1 MTDATLA
8 NLAAYSVQVAIVIG
22 GGAAL
27 PLMLR
32 LRAPGVGY
40 AYWRALAFVCL
51 LLPWVQPYHA
61 APQAAPSLTAAAL
74 SAPPPVEAGG
84 ARAVTAGAN
93 RPAILAL
100 VLIAGA
106 ALRLM
111 WIGVGLAHLRRLRK
125 AGHAAAP
132 CGDDD
137 RLQRIVGARAEIRE
151 VVGLAH
157 PVTFGVWRPVVLLP
171 ASLGSQ
177 PSDIRQAVVAHELFH
192 VQRRDWA
199 WVLIEEAVRA
209 VFWFHPAVWWLISRI
224 RLAREEVVDELTVL
238 LTNQRKRYIE
248 ALLTFAD
255 DLPFTAV
262 PAFARRRH
270 LLRRVMLISK
280 EGVMTSRRVVASCV
294 VMAIGVAAG
303 GWYAVAAFP
312 MTAAQTGSSSQSA
325 PGPLE
330 RGAQP
335 ITPENPIPRRL
346 ASMAPA
352 YPPEAAAAG
361 ARGSVTMR
369 ITVDDSG
376 VVREARPVGLS
387 FRSNDW
393 QVEFIGGDLAA
404 KVNRLAS
411 DSGLTPLNATM
422 DAFIASAVEAV
433 RQWRYDPPFS
443 PPISFDVKIDFAA
456 EGSTSDAR
464 DAAGGGAGRSFS
476 DGALRLGGKIRP
488 PKKIKDVKPVYP
500 AAAEA
505 AKVYGVVILEARIEP
520 DGRVSQAR
528 VLRGLPLLDE
538 AALDAVRQWIFT
550 PTLLNNQPVPVL
562 MTVTVA
568 FRPR

>member
-1 MTDATLA
+1 
-8 NLAAYSVQVAIVIG
+8 
-22 GGAAL
+22 
-27 PLMLR
+27 
-32 LRAPGVGY
+32 
-40 AYWRALAFVCL
+40 
-51 LLPWVQPYHA
+51 
-61 APQAAPSLTAAAL
+61 
-74 SAPPPVEAGG
+74 
-84 ARAVTAGAN
+84 
-93 RPAILAL
+93 
-100 VLIAGA
+100 
-106 ALRLM
+106 
-111 WIGVGLAHLRRLRK
+111 
-125 AGHAAAP
+125 
-132 CGDDD
+132 
-137 RLQRIVGARAEIRE
+137 
-151 VVGLAH
+151 
-157 PVTFGVWRPVVLLP
+157 
-171 ASLGSQ
+171 
-177 PSDIRQAVVAHELFH
+177 
-192 VQRRDWA
+192 
-199 WVLIEEAVRA
+199 
-209 VFWFHPAVWWLISRI
+209 
-224 RLAREEVVDELTVL
+224 
-238 LTNQRKRYIE
+238 
-248 ALLTFAD
+248 
-255 DLPFTAV
+255 
-262 PAFARRRH
+262 
-270 LLRRVMLISK
+270 
-280 EGVMTSRRVVASCV
+280 
-294 VMAIGVAAG
+294 MAIGVAAG

-422 DAFIASAVEAV
+422 DAFIA
-433 RQWRYDPPFS
+433 FS